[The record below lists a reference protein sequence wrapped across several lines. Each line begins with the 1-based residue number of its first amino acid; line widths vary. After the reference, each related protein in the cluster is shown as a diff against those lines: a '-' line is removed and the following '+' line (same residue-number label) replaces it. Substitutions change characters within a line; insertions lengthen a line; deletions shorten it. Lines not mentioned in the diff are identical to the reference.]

1 METSTQSAK
10 LAGIDIAKDQVEVA
24 VEGTKGTKAYGI
36 RNAPK
41 VCAKLL
47 AAGVDLVVLEAS
59 GGYERPFVEAA
70 ERAGIRVAVAN
81 PRQVRD
87 FAKAAGILAKT
98 DSLDAQV
105 IVRFARAIGV
115 RVRRQP
121 TPAQLQMSDLR
132 SRRRQLVDAQTA
144 EKNRLKTASELQ
156 RESIERHLKWLNE
169 ELKRVEKAIEDAS
182 SAEPELVERRALL
195 QAVPGVGGIVSATLV
210 ADLPELGQ
218 LTRRE
223 IAALVGVAPMN
234 RDSGQ
239 LSGRRGVWGGRS
251 EVRAMLFMAAMS
263 ARRHNPTIRAF
274 HERLIQAGKRPIVAV
289 VACARKLLVIL
300 NAMVRDHKSW
310 VPASGGC

>member
-1 METSTQSAK
+1 VETSTQSAK

-36 RNAPK
+36 QNAPK

-70 ERAGIRVAVAN
+70 ERAGIRIAVAN

-121 TPAQLQMSDLR
+121 TRAQ
-132 SRRRQLVDAQTA
+132 RQ
-144 EKNRLKTASELQ
+144 
-156 RESIERHLKWLNE
+156 
-169 ELKRVEKAIEDAS
+169 
-182 SAEPELVERRALL
+182 
-195 QAVPGVGGIVSATLV
+195 GGISC
-210 ADLPELGQ
+210 
-218 LTRRE
+218 
-223 IAALVGVAPMN
+223 
-234 RDSGQ
+234 
-239 LSGRRGVWGGRS
+239 
-251 EVRAMLFMAAMS
+251 
-263 ARRHNPTIRAF
+263 
-274 HERLIQAGKRPIVAV
+274 RL
-289 VACARKLLVIL
+289 
-300 NAMVRDHKSW
+300 
-310 VPASGGC
+310 